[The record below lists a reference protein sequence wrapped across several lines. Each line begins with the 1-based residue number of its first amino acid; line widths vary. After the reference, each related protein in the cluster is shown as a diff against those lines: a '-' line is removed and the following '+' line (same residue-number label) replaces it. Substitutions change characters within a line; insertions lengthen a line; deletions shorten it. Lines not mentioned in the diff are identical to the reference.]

1 MNHRLLCLAAVLI
14 AQSLPAQPARV
25 PARPRLPVG
34 ADTNEAQAYYQFGR
48 ANLRSNPRAAA
59 AAFAWAARLAP
70 AWGDPVYAHAVASQL
85 IDKTGTLKKLER
97 WRSASGTSPYGERF
111 DSLRFE
117 AQLRNPFLFRGAM
130 DHSMIQ
136 ELLLEMGDWQT
147 RITDQ
152 SGDPGYDG
160 WVAYIRSD
168 FQGAAKHYRAAQ
180 RRWPKSYGYY
190 ADRAEVFYQ
199 LRQLDS
205 ARVELDK
212 FIAAQRDQDRK
223 KLVRFYQSKA
233 YGEYTVAMLE
243 YSRDDTAAAE
253 AAFKRALAEDISFH
267 MAHVRLG
274 ELALARRDTTIA
286 LQELELAV
294 QLKPAEVF
302 PRYVYAMALL
312 DADRRSEA
320 AMQLAALVEM
330 NPDFA
335 MPYYHNGRLAELN
348 EKPAE
353 AVAHYQEFLRR
364 APRSMGESNWVR
376 NRLQQL
382 GSPAGSQ

>member
-1 MNHRLLCLAAVLI
+1 MRPRLLCFAVVLV
-14 AQSLPAQPARV
+14 AQSLSAQGTQV

-70 AWGDPVYAHAVASQL
+70 AWGEPVYAHAVASQL
-85 IDKTGTLKKLER
+85 IDKTGTLQKLDR
-97 WRSASGTSPYGERF
+97 WKSSSGTSPYGERF

-117 AQLRNPFLFRGAM
+117 AQLRNPFLFRGAL
-130 DHSMIQ
+130 DHSMIE
-136 ELLLEMGDWQT
+136 ELLLEMGDWRT
-147 RITDQ
+147 RVTDR

-160 WVAYIRSD
+160 WAAYIRSD

-180 RRWPKSYGYY
+180 RRWPKAYGYH

-212 FIAAQRDQDRK
+212 FIAAQREQDRK

-233 YGEYTVAMLE
+233 FGEYSVAMLE

-253 AAFKRALAEDISFH
+253 AAFKRALAEDISFY
-267 MAHVRLG
+267 MAHLRLG
-274 ELALARRDTTIA
+274 ELALARRDTNTA

-294 QLKPAEVF
+294 ELKPAEVF
-302 PRYVYAMALL
+302 PRYVYATALL
-312 DADRRSEA
+312 AADRRSEA
-320 AMQLAALVEM
+320 ATQLSTLVEM

-335 MPYYHNGRLAELN
+335 MPYYHLGRLAELN

-353 AVAHYQEFLRR
+353 AATRYQEFLGR

-376 NRLQQL
+376 NRLHQL
-382 GSPAGSQ
+382 GTPAGSQ